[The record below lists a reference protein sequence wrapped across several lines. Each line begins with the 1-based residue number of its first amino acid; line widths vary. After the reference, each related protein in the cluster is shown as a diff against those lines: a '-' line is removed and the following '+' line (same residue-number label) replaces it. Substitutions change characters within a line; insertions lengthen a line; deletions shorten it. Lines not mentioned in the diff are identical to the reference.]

1 MLTITTAAAAMIRDH
16 LQRSDVPNPVV
27 CLGQVS
33 TTPAEVTE
41 ALKRGAKKK
50 ELQEIASR
58 ALESETKYLYPLIYP
73 RSHFLW
79 VFTTTIQGFPFA
91 SLFFHPASARQAMK
105 RGLLDVA
112 ARGLVLK
119 DADGTVVLPKPAAGA
134 L

>member
-1 MLTITTAAAAMIRDH
+1 MTITTAAAALIRD
-16 LQRSDVPNPVV
+16 LLRRSDISNPVV

-33 TTPAEVTE
+33 NTPVEVTE
-41 ALKRGAKKK
+41 ALKRGADKK
-50 ELQEIASR
+50 ELQEITLG
-58 ALESETKYLYPLIYP
+58 ALESEPKHLYPLIYP

-79 VFTTTIQGFPFA
+79 IFTTRIQGIPFA

-112 ARGLVLK
+112 ERGLVLK
-119 DADGTVVLPKPAAGA
+119 DADGTVVLPKPATGA